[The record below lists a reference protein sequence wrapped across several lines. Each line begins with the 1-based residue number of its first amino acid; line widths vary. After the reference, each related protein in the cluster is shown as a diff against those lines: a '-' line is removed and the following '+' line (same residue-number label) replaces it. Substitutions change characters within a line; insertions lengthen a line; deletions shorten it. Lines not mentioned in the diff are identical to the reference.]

1 MLSYSIA
8 ENVSMQDITDTDLQR
23 VKDCLK
29 RSGLWEFIFAL
40 PQQELTHIGKDIE
53 EDGIQL
59 SGGQKQKLF
68 MARALYHDFG
78 CLLLD
83 EPTAAL
89 DALAEKALYESYHEL
104 TQGTS
109 SLFISHRLSSTK
121 FCDEILVLDQ
131 GHIIERGS
139 HEELLGKQG
148 IYAAMFQAQSQ
159 YYEEEGDGCECMAG
173 N

>member
-29 RSGLWEFIFAL
+29 RCGLWNFISAL

-68 MARALYHDFG
+68 M
-78 CLLLD
+78 
-83 EPTAAL
+83 
-89 DALAEKALYESYHEL
+89 
-104 TQGTS
+104 
-109 SLFISHRLSSTK
+109 
-121 FCDEILVLDQ
+121 
-131 GHIIERGS
+131 
-139 HEELLGKQG
+139 GKQG

>member
-1 MLSYSIA
+1 M
-8 ENVSMQDITDTDLQR
+8 
-23 VKDCLK
+23 
-29 RSGLWEFIFAL
+29 EF
-40 PQQELTHIGKDIE
+40 
-53 EDGIQL
+53 
-59 SGGQKQKLF
+59 S
-68 MARALYHDFG
+68 

-89 DALAEKALYESYHEL
+89 DALAEKELYESYHEL

-109 SLFISHRLSSTK
+109 SLFISHRLSSTR

-131 GHIIERGS
+131 GHIAERGS
-139 HEELLGKQG
+139 HDELLEKQG

-159 YYEEEGDGCECMAG
+159 YYEKEGDGCECMAG